1 MTRVAATALAL
12 LAMTA
17 SALAAEPPRMRLREL
32 GIIIGQYPTG
42 RWNAITDVAGV
53 RVGQVTLNRGSGK
66 LVPGKG
72 PVRTGVT
79 AIVPREDVWHNK
91 LFASGFVLNGNG
103 EMTGLSWINEAG
115 WLEAPIVLTDTLSV
129 GKVSDSVVTWM
140 TKHYP
145 EMGIRDDVVLPVVAE
160 CDDSFLNDQQGR
172 HVQPADVFHAIDGA
186 QSGPVTEGAVGA
198 GTGMVSYRFKGGIGT
213 ASRVLP
219 KEAGGYTVGVLV
231 NCNMG
236 ARSALRIDG
245 VPVGREIADLMPLR
259 KPGEGSIIAVVAT
272 DAPLLPHQLQR
283 LAKRAALGLAR
294 TGSPAAHSSGDFML
308 AFSTA
313 NVVPHFPDE
322 PTMTLKAF
330 NNTHLTPLFEATAEA
345 TEEAIGNALTM
356 AATTEG
362 RDGNKVFALPLDRLK
377 VIMRQYG
384 RLKE

>member
-1 MTRVAATALAL
+1 MSRLAVAALAL
-12 LAMTA
+12 VTLST
-17 SALAAEPPRMRLREL
+17 SAIAAEAPRMRLREL
-32 GIIIGQYPTG
+32 GIALGQYPTG

-53 RVGQVTLNRGSGK
+53 KVGQVTLNRGSGK

-79 AIVPREDVWHNK
+79 AIVPRDDVWHKKVYAN
-91 LFASGFVLNGNG
+91 GFVLNGNG

-115 WLEAPIVLTDTLSV
+115 WLETPIVLTDTLSV
-129 GKVSDSVVTWM
+129 GKVSDAVVSWM
-140 TKHYP
+140 IKRVP
-145 EMGIRDDVVLPVVAE
+145 DMGIKDDVVLPVVAE

-172 HVQPADVFHAIDGA
+172 HVQASDVIQAIEGA
-186 QSGPVTEGAVGA
+186 KSGPVAEGAVGA

-236 ARSALRIDG
+236 ARTDLRIDG
-245 VPVGREIADLMPLR
+245 VPVGREISDLMPVR

-272 DAPLLPHQLQR
+272 DAPVLPDQLQR

-294 TGSPAAHSSGDFML
+294 TGSTARHSSGDFML

-313 NVVPHFPDE
+313 AEVPHYPQE
-322 PTMTLKAF
+322 RTT
-330 NNTHLTPLFEATAEA
+330 TVTALS
-345 TEEAIGNALTM
+345 N
-356 AATTEG
+356 
-362 RDGNKVFALPLDRLK
+362 
-377 VIMRQYG
+377 
-384 RLKE
+384 